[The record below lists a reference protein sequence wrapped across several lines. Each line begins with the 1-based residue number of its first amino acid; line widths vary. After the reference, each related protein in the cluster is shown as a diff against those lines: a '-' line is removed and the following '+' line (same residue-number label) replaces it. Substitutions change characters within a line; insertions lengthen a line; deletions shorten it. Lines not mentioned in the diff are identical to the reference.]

1 MFPYN
6 STSSVNWY
14 NLPKE
19 QIVNNIRNLKKKK
32 SLLSPG
38 PSIIFLNINIKERL
52 MDVNKRFKRQRLLNG
67 YFLKRG
73 K

>member
-19 QIVNNIRNLKKKK
+19 QIVNNIENLKKI
-32 SLLSPG
+32 SSLSPG

-52 MDVNKRFKRQRLLNG
+52 MDVNKRFKRQCLLNG

>member
-19 QIVNNIRNLKKKK
+19 QIVNNIRNLKKK